1 MHQTKLFFL
10 LPIEL
15 RSYTDTENS
24 KTGSNSDSDSKTSG
38 TAKTVIATKGDLSY
52 TDPLILGLSNGK
64 NLISKST
71 LIDNLEIFKA
81 LMEQLTFK
89 KFSLSNFETVLFST
103 SNHIS

>member
-24 KTGSNSDSDSKTSG
+24 KTGSNSDSDSKTSD

-52 TDPLILGLSNGK
+52 TDSLILGLSNEEK
-64 NLISKST
+64 LISNSKIS
-71 LIDNLEIFKA
+71 
-81 LMEQLTFK
+81 
-89 KFSLSNFETVLFST
+89 KFCNNGNF
-103 SNHIS
+103 